1 MGPVFLATST
11 EQSENTAYLLNENTF
26 IVCSILASG
35 SDQ

>member
-26 IVCSILASG
+26 IICSILASG